1 MPSHPWPAI
10 WTTVQRYSGGV
21 SGIAARATTVELQ
34 LQRSAWCALLSGR
47 CHPHRSRITG
57 PRALSRCILVDVTL
71 HSCLLVCSWR
81 HTPSSFPAAG
91 GWKSWSEGGEA
102 RGGQAGRGLAPRAPP
117 GQTNTSTPDPPSFSA
132 NAIGHLFRG
141 EARPRSPAKP
151 SPRGRR
157 RPLPCQHAGG
167 STSLATPSARVFA
180 GPTPVRGSIPSLR
193 HGGESPPPP
202 NRTPTPARAWPGL
215 ISPAARRRRGP
226 KRAGSLHSSVSPG
239 PRAGKRS
246 SAGEFWTLGK
256 GNAVWGPVFPGH
268 LISG

>member
-1 MPSHPWPAI
+1 MPSRPWPAI

-193 HGGESPPPP
+193 HGGESPPPAKPYP
-202 NRTPTPARAWPGL
+202 NARSGLAWPHITSSTTTTRPQEGWL
-215 ISPAARRRRGP
+215 AAQQRQ
-226 KRAGSLHSSVSPG
+226 
-239 PRAGKRS
+239 PRAPG
-246 SAGEFWTLGK
+246 GEEEFGR
-256 GNAVWGPVFPGH
+256 
-268 LISG
+268 